1 MARSAAGL
9 TGGLVATGQPAVHAS
24 GGGRR
29 TSTRVPAASARVSGS
44 RPVRASAG
52 GKAGIMTIIIYLAL
66 CIVVGLAGRRRPI
79 GFVGYFVLSLLLT
92 PIVPLLFLLV
102 TQKQFLEQETAI
114 RLYRAYCRRCGCG
127 MAEADTIRTCN
138 RCGAP
143 L

>member
-1 MARSAAGL
+1 
-9 TGGLVATGQPAVHAS
+9 
-24 GGGRR
+24 
-29 TSTRVPAASARVSGS
+29 
-44 RPVRASAG
+44 
-52 GKAGIMTIIIYLAL
+52 MTIIIYLAL

-127 MAEADTIRTCN
+127 MAEADTISTCN